1 MRLTQ
6 IFATV
11 KKLGTYDT
19 PIRFWARKW
28 AIHVFFQ
35 HPKFGIQIRLQNSM
49 KIFIFYSKIFFR
61 TSLKNFSWVQ
71 HGCSRYLEG
80 MFYLQVYVEKIMK
93 VIQHKDQNIFGKNY
107 PPPKTGFGRRV
118 DSLNESLTWF
128 GATCKSKFFCLWCQV
143 VIKQWKRH

>member
-49 KIFIFYSKIFFR
+49 KIFIFYSKFFFR

-80 MFYLQVYVEKIMK
+80 VFCLQVYVEKRMK
-93 VIQHKDQNIFGKNY
+93 VIQHIDQNIFGKNY
-107 PPPKTGFGRRV
+107 PPKNWFWGGRGWQCQWIFNLIWRDV
-118 DSLNESLTWF
+118 GGYTHVPRTVLETW
-128 GATCKSKFFCLWCQV
+128 
-143 VIKQWKRH
+143 